1 MKKRIFLLFAGII
14 LVAVVV
20 FLGIKS
26 AKNRVFVVPYGLA
39 CALIAPVGIT
49 CVTSVFNV
57 GNGEKLEK
65 LLKVS
70 QIDEMIQ
77 IAKTQEEKIELLEEE
92 RKQLSNIVRYETLKY
107 TALERKKHL
116 EVEAENI
123 LREYE
128 KINEEIKKL
137 NLQKKRSVYL
147 IKS

>member
-1 MKKRIFLLFAGII
+1 M
-14 LVAVVV
+14 
-20 FLGIKS
+20 
-26 AKNRVFVVPYGLA
+26 
-39 CALIAPVGIT
+39 GIT

-57 GNGEKLEK
+57 GNSEKLEK
-65 LLKVS
+65 LLKVP

-116 EVEAENI
+116 EVEAKNI